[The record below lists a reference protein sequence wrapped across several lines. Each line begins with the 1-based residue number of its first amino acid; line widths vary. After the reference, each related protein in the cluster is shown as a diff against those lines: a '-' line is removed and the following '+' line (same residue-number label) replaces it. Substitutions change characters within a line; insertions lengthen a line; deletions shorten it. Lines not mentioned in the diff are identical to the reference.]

1 MKESTKFKEYF
12 GITYPTIRYWTQNG
26 ISFRKLYKEML
37 SKESLR
43 AKRKAFY
50 EEFFSAKVDASRV
63 DTLWEKFVQ
72 AHLKRVERKEGM
84 ARFDRAVKLIKK
96 EMEEGKIL

>member
-1 MKESTKFKEYF
+1 MKESIKFKEYF
-12 GITYPTIRYWTQNG
+12 GITNGTIRYWTKNG
-26 ISFRKLYKEML
+26 VSFRKLYKEMV

-50 EEFFSAKVDASRV
+50 EEFFSAKVDAGRV

-72 AHLKRVERKEGM
+72 VHLRRVERKEGM